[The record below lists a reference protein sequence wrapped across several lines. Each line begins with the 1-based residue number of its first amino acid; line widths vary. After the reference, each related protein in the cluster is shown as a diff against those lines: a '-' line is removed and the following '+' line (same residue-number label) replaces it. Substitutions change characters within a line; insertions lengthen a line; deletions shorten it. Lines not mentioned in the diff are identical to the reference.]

1 MSMFAFRKPVASTPP
16 RSTMVNL
23 RETLKNLEA
32 APVETAQIA
41 ELKRI
46 LAGRITEM
54 ERKSA

>member
-1 MSMFAFRKPVASTPP
+1 MSMFSFRKPVSDRQAHST
-16 RSTMVNL
+16 VANL

-32 APVETAQIA
+32 APVETERIA

-46 LAGRITEM
+46 LAGRIAEL